1 MKHLFLDSNVIIDF
15 MSQRLPHYLFAEEI
29 FLRAG
34 KEEIYIYTSVLS
46 LANCFY
52 VLEVQYKMDR
62 NELKKS
68 FRKILE
74 VLRTTNMTG
83 ENVYSALDSDFKD
96 FEDALQNFSAENN
109 SDISVVIT
117 RDEKDFTTST
127 LLVQTPQQFLETNN
141 FN

>member
-15 MSQRLPHYLFAEEI
+15 MSQRLPHYPFAKEI

-34 KEEIYIYTSVLS
+34 REEIYIYTSILS

-52 VLEVQYKMDR
+52 VLEVQYKIDR

-68 FRKILE
+68 FKKILE
-74 VLRTTNMTG
+74 ILRTTDMTG
-83 ENVYSALDSDFKD
+83 NNVHSALDSDFKD

-109 SDISVVIT
+109 SDISIIIT
-117 RDEKDFTTST
+117 RNEKDFASSS